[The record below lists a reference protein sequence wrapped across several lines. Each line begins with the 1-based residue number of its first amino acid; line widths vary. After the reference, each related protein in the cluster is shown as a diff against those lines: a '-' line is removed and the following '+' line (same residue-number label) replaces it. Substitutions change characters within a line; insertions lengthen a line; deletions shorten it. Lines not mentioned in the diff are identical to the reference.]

1 MKRER
6 LIEFLR
12 FEYAGNVQYQAGA
25 LADFIL
31 LTPAEQDALVE
42 QRTQFAIERLEAQKV
57 AQEQV
62 AAELQTKIDALK

>member
-12 FEYAGNVQYQAGA
+12 FEYAGNVQHQAA
-25 LADFIL
+25 AIADFIL
-31 LTPAEQDALVE
+31 LTPAEQEALVDA
-42 QRTQFAIERLEAQKV
+42 RTAFAIERLEAQKV

-62 AAELQTKIDALK
+62 ATELQSKIDALK